1 MTNQCK
7 LFIGCVSRNTIDATI
22 EYANEHDILLGLIP
36 SRRQIDYDGGYIGFT
51 SHNLYNYVHSK
62 TKNVILQRD
71 HGGPSQGKKIDD
83 GVVSIIDDCKY
94 YNLLHIDP
102 WKQYPDIEEGLYY
115 TKNLIDLCLSNNFKG
130 KFEISTEQSIRNFN
144 VSEVEYIT
152 KFLLKYPIKYVVI
165 QSGTSLKEN
174 INTGLYDQS
183 KLINFCSMVK
193 KYGYLSKEHNG
204 DYMDSNLIKEKF
216 RYGLDAINIA
226 PEFGYY
232 ESTSY
237 ISAIKK
243 FNPTLL
249 KILYQIC
256 YDSNQWKKWVDKNF
270 DINNQEKLIEICG
283 HYILETPLFIDNIK
297 NKLPDISDIIKN
309 KIKTKFYSIHN

>member
-22 EYANEHDILLGLIP
+22 EYANEHNILLGLIP

-51 SHNLYNYVHSK
+51 SHQLYDYVHLK

-83 GVVSIIDDCKY
+83 GVFSFMDDCKY
-94 YNLLHIDP
+94 YDLLHIDP
-102 WKQYPDIEEGLYY
+102 WKQYYDLEEGLYY
-115 TKNLIDLCLSNNFKG
+115 TKNLIEICLSNNFKG
-130 KFEISTEQSIRNFN
+130 AFEIATEQSIREFT

-152 KFLLKYPIKYVVI
+152 KSLLEYPIKYVVI

-174 INTGLYDQS
+174 VNTGVYDQN

-193 KYGYLSKEHNG
+193 QYGYLSKEHNG
-204 DYMDSNLIKEKF
+204 DYMDSNLIKQKF
-216 RYGLDAINIA
+216 GYGLDAINIA

-232 ESTSY
+232 ESTCY

-243 FNPTLL
+243 FNPALL
-249 KILYQIC
+249 TILYQIC
-256 YDSNQWKKWVDKNF
+256 YDSNQWKKWVNKNF

-283 HYILETPLFIDNIK
+283 HYVLENNTFISEIK
-297 NKLPDISDIIKN
+297 NKLPDISIDIKTKMKN
-309 KIKTKFYSIHN
+309 KIHSIIC